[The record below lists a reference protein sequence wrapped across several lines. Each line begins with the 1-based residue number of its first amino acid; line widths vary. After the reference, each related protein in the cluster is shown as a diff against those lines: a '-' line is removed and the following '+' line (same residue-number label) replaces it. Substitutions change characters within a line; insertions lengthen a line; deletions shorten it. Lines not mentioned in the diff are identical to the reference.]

1 MLLQFRGWL
10 MSLIVVGLI
19 AAAAVVSLWPRP
31 QKVQVA
37 MVTSG
42 WMEVAIQQDG
52 VTRIKDRYLVSATV
66 GGKLSRIGLRPGDPI
81 QRGQSIIAVIHPT
94 PPAMLDARQ
103 IAQLSANVEA
113 AKRQVELSAARR
125 AQAEAQLRQAESTYG
140 RVKSL
145 RDQEGVSLAE
155 LELAEVDYRTKSENL
170 RVANFEFEIRGFE
183 QQQAEVALRHYTD
196 EETNDPLQ
204 FEIRAPIDGV
214 VLRVH
219 EESST
224 VVAPGTPLLEVGNAA
239 DLEIVVDVLST
250 DAVKIQVGNAV
261 ILNHWGG
268 EQNLLAE
275 VRRVEP
281 AAFTKVSALGVEE
294 QRVNV
299 IADFREPAAAMA
311 RLGDQ
316 YRVEASIVVWKEN
329 QIIQVPNNALFR
341 LDGQWAVFVVQ
352 DQKLKATLVEVGKR
366 NETHA
371 QILAGVQVDQQV
383 VIYPSDLLEDG
394 QAVEVHP

>member
-1 MLLQFRGWL
+1 MLRQFRGWL

-316 YRVEASIVVWKEN
+316 YRVEARIVVWKEN

>member
-1 MLLQFRGWL
+1 MLRQFRGWL

-316 YRVEASIVVWKEN
+316 YRVEARIVVWKEN

-371 QILAGVQVDQQV
+371 QILAGVEVDQQV

>member
-1 MLLQFRGWL
+1 MLRQFRGWL

-183 QQQAEVALRHYTD
+183 QQQAEVALRHYTE

-316 YRVEASIVVWKEN
+316 YRVEARIVVWKEN

>member
-1 MLLQFRGWL
+1 MLRQLRGWL

-183 QQQAEVALRHYTD
+183 QQQAEVALRHYTE

-224 VVAPGTPLLEVGNAA
+224 VVSPGTPLLEVGNAA

-316 YRVEASIVVWKEN
+316 YRVEARIVVWKEN

>member
-1 MLLQFRGWL
+1 MLRQFRGWL

-66 GGKLSRIGLRPGDPI
+66 SGKLSRIGLRPGDPI

-125 AQAEAQLRQAESTYG
+125 TQAEAQLHQAESTYG
-140 RVKSL
+140 RVKLL
-145 RDQEGVSLAE
+145 RDQEGVSLSE
-155 LELAEVDYRTKSENL
+155 LELAEVEYRTKSENL

-183 QQQAEVALRHYTD
+183 QQQAEVALRHYTE

-224 VVAPGTPLLEVGNAA
+224 VVSPGTPLLEVGNAA

-316 YRVEASIVVWKEN
+316 YRVEARIVVWKEN
-329 QIIQVPNNALFR
+329 QIVQVPNNALFR
-341 LDGQWAVFVVQ
+341 LNGEWAVFVVQ

-371 QILAGVQVDQQV
+371 QILTGVQTDQQV

>member
-1 MLLQFRGWL
+1 MLRQFRGWL

-250 DAVKIQVGNAV
+250 DAVKIQVVNAV

-316 YRVEASIVVWKEN
+316 YRVEARIVVWKEN

-366 NETHA
+366 NDTHA